1 VPLDLAALTDPGHTV
16 LLTIEIQEDVV
27 GDESMLPDLAAAARP
42 MIENA
47 GALVRAA
54 HSAGVVVVH
63 SPAENRPDRL
73 GESHNARLF
82 VAVAKRRPPGP
93 AGPAPSAVLH
103 PGLGAEPGDLVLPR
117 RQGVSALHD
126 TGIDSALRN
135 LGATTLVVTG
145 VSVNVAVLST
155 VFDAVNRGFQV
166 IVPRDAVA
174 GVGGDYV
181 DAVLDNTIG
190 LLATITTTASL
201 VSLWASSAD

>member
-1 VPLDLAALTDPGHTV
+1 VPLDLATLAAPDHTV
-16 LLTIEIQEDVV
+16 LLTIEIQENVV
-27 GDESMLPDLAAAARP
+27 GAESMLPDLAAASAD
-42 MIENA
+42 MITNA

-54 HSAGVVVVH
+54 HAAGVVVVH

-82 VAVAKRRPPGP
+82 VAVAKRNPPGPPGP
-93 AGPAPSAVLH
+93 APKAVLH
-103 PGLGAEPGDLVLPR
+103 PDLGADPGDLVLPR

-145 VSVNVAVLST
+145 VSVNVAVLNT

-181 DAVLDNTIG
+181 EAVLDNTIS
-190 LLATITTTASL
+190 LLATVTTTADLAAVWSG
-201 VSLWASSAD
+201 

>member
-1 VPLDLAALTDPGHTV
+1 MAVDLVELAAPAHTV
-16 LLTIEIQEDVV
+16 LLTIEIQDNVV
-27 GDESMLPDLAAAARP
+27 GEGSMLPDLAVASGA
-42 MIENA
+42 MITNA
-47 GALVRAA
+47 GRLVRAA
-54 HSAGVVVVH
+54 HAAGVVVIH

-93 AGPAPSAVLH
+93 PGSAPKAVLH
-103 PGLGAEPGDLVLPR
+103 PDLRAEPRDLVLPR

-181 DAVLDNTIG
+181 DAVLDNTIA
-190 LLATITTTASL
+190 LLATVTTTVELASI
-201 VSLWASSAD
+201 WDR